1 MRNHSQWIVLFC
13 SYSFNN
19 QDAGKEMSLRWQADD
34 NSVSNLTISRF
45 EPQTSRFKDKRV
57 SA

>member
-19 QDAGKEMSLRWQADD
+19 QDAGKEMSLRWQAVED
-34 NSVSNLTISRF
+34 SVSNLTISRF
-45 EPQTSRFKDKRV
+45 EPQTSRSRDERV
-57 SA
+57 NS